1 MSLKVLT
8 QLSHFITMLFGVALG
23 MTLAIL
29 YQYINQSVD
38 LTIMNLY
45 YPIIVITLIGIILR
59 IITIFIWKNKNYN
72 INSIHSSRPTK

>member
-1 MSLKVLT
+1 
-8 QLSHFITMLFGVALG
+8 MLFGVALG

>member
-59 IITIFIWKNKNYN
+59 IITIFIWKNKGYK
-72 INSIHSSRPTK
+72 IDSAS

>member
-1 MSLKVLT
+1 
-8 QLSHFITMLFGVALG
+8 MLFGVALG

-72 INSIHSSRPTK
+72 INSLHSSRPTK